1 MLSDLIL
8 AVVGIFLLG
17 SSVYGLK
24 TKHKKLCTVVC
35 VLALLPTMYLLIA
48 NLPVITSPLT
58 SELHGKVIDS
68 ETKKPISNINIKAG
82 WCVNTVSAGGITTR
96 YYREYKTKTD
106 GNGCFILPAKIKA
119 LTVGFFLGK
128 RYFSGVDVVI
138 YPTNYDYK
146 VKQINKISGADTLVS
161 LSKITSDEEFLGN
174 IFSYWNSLSLIKTD
188 QAYNA
193 IAPEEK
199 DWLKNSFP
207 HFEKIYPNS
216 KAETDSILKNLAS
229 IFENIKDPYCIYLL
243 QKIID
248 KYPNGSL
255 VTYAKSNIEPLK
267 RIYNNK

>member
-1 MLSDLIL
+1 MLSDLVF
-8 AVVGIFLLG
+8 AVVGILLWG
-17 SSVYGLK
+17 SCIYGLK
-24 TKHKKLCTVVC
+24 TKHQNLCAVVFM
-35 VLALLPTMYLLIA
+35 LSLLPAMNLFIG

-58 SELHGKVIDS
+58 PELHGKVIDA

-106 GNGCFILPAKIKA
+106 DNGNYILPAKIKA
-119 LTVGFFLGK
+119 LTIGFFLGK

-146 VKQINKISGADTLVS
+146 VKQINKISDADTLVS

-199 DWLKNSFP
+199 VWLRKSFP
-207 HFEKIYPNS
+207 HFEKTYPKS
-216 KAETDSILKNLAS
+216 KADTDSILMDLS
-229 IFENIKDPYCIYLL
+229 GIFESIKDPYCIYLKNQIL
-243 QKIID
+243 V

-255 VTYAKSNIEPLK
+255 APIAKGHIEALK